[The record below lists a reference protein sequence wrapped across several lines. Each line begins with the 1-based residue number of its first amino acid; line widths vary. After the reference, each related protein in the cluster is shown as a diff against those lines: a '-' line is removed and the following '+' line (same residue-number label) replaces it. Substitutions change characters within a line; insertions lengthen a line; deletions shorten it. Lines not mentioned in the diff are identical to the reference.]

1 MSAGRWRVK
10 RIPRDIC
17 RWWVV
22 TGPNDRRATF
32 STLPEAHTWAMLMA
46 RTVEVELP
54 KVSPFLQA
62 ADFRVT
68 SGAAWTEF
76 RGESSNDLVSI
87 PSYDRHRVAL
97 HLLALHYH
105 HERNQK

>member
-1 MSAGRWRVK
+1 MSAGRWRVYFLPLSRK
-10 RIPRDIC
+10 
-17 RWWVV
+17 WVV
-22 TGPNDRRATF
+22 RDQNDEF
-32 STLPEAHTWAMLMA
+32 SGGFRTLPEAHTHAMKLA

-68 SGAAWTEF
+68 SGSAWTEF